1 MVEHRSGGD
10 QGSKHRND
18 EPVDKRQEGQ
28 VSQHGMF
35 ATRQ

>member
-10 QGSKHRND
+10 QGSENRND
-18 EPVDKRQEGQ
+18 ETVDKRQEGQ
-28 VSQHGMF
+28 VSQHRMF